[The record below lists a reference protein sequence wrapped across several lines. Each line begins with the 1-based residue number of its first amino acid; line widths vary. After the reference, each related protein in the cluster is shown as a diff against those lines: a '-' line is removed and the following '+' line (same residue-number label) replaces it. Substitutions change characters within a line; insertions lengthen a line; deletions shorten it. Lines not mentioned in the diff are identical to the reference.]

1 MGINDWDDGV
11 PAPRDVDGRLVSL
24 DTEELFAEG
33 DERVRVISFLYA
45 RGGKA
50 SGRRSA
56 ITRRPT
62 ST

>member
-45 RGGKA
+45 RG
-50 SGRRSA
+50 
-56 ITRRPT
+56 
-62 ST
+62 